1 MKPYHSIAAIFLLYN
16 LLSQSRIFS
25 NELPIGLTEEEKNN
39 IHLIYEMGRDT
50 EPPIA
55 PVRNI
60 AEYERMSGVLIR
72 YPFGISL
79 DIIRELSEGVTVY
92 CLVSASQQNSAFN
105 SISAANINMNNI
117 QFIVGPTDS
126 YWTRDYGPWW
136 VVNGNGDV
144 SVVDFTYDR
153 PRPNDNDAPFK
164 VSEFLDVPYY
174 SVDIVHT
181 GGNYMTDGYGIS
193 ASSDLV
199 YEENNWSNDALDSLM
214 GLYYGVNTYHV
225 LADPNNTYIDHIDC
239 WGKYL
244 SPTKV
249 LIREVPASHPQYNE
263 IESVATYFS
272 ESLNTWGFPWEVFRV
287 WTPNDQPYTN
297 SLIVNDKVLVPIMND
312 AWDDEAL
319 ELYQTALAGY
329 EVIGV
334 TGTWESTDALHCR
347 VKGIPDLEMLQ
358 LFHMPLRDTVSA
370 SNTLGYDLELVVD
383 DLSGAG
389 IIDDSVQVFWKNDN
403 MQHYNVNSLY
413 RSDILEEINTYR
425 GSIPVQ
431 AFGTMINYFLRAAD
445 SSGRVESNP
454 IAGHHSFYGVPT
466 DACNSWELGD
476 MNNSGQLEIYDI
488 LILADLIV
496 NNNNFG
502 VCCESVADIN
512 EDGVLSIIDIVTLV
526 SLVASQ

>member
-1 MKPYHSIAAIFLLYN
+1 
-16 LLSQSRIFS
+16 
-25 NELPIGLTEEEKNN
+25 
-39 IHLIYEMGRDT
+39 MGRNT

-79 DIIRELSEGVTVY
+79 DIIRELSEDVIVY

-105 SISAANINMNNI
+105 SMSAANVNMNNI
-117 QFIVGPTDS
+117 QFVVGPTDS

-136 VVNGNGDV
+136 VVNGNGNM

-164 VSEFLDVPYY
+164 ISEFLDVPYY

-272 ESLNTWGFPWEVFRV
+272 ESLNNWGFPWEVLEFGHPM
-287 WTPNDQPYTN
+287 T
-297 SLIVNDKVLVPIMND
+297 SLI
-312 AWDDEAL
+312 
-319 ELYQTALAGY
+319 
-329 EVIGV
+329 
-334 TGTWESTDALHCR
+334 
-347 VKGIPDLEMLQ
+347 
-358 LFHMPLRDTVSA
+358 
-370 SNTLGYDLELVVD
+370 
-383 DLSGAG
+383 
-389 IIDDSVQVFWKNDN
+389 
-403 MQHYNVNSLY
+403 
-413 RSDILEEINTYR
+413 
-425 GSIPVQ
+425 
-431 AFGTMINYFLRAAD
+431 
-445 SSGRVESNP
+445 
-454 IAGHHSFYGVPT
+454 
-466 DACNSWELGD
+466 
-476 MNNSGQLEIYDI
+476 
-488 LILADLIV
+488 LIH
-496 NNNNFG
+496 
-502 VCCESVADIN
+502 
-512 EDGVLSIIDIVTLV
+512 
-526 SLVASQ
+526 

>member
-1 MKPYHSIAAIFLLYN
+1 MKFHYSVAIIFLLSN
-16 LLSQSRIFS
+16 LSSQGSIAG
-25 NELPIGLTEEEKNN
+25 ELPIGLTEEEKNN
-39 IHLIYEMGRDT
+39 FHLIYEMGRNTD
-50 EPPIA
+50 PPIA